1 MTINISKTDRS
12 FISEGVPIGTDP
24 RSVQLAKEIPLPPR
38 EVAGSWEV
46 LRPGKKRRFLRLP
59 YEYLHIKMGKTQQ
72 VNVSSS
78 ILDKVEARGVGFSEL
93 QSYWSLPFHDF
104 AVVGDV
110 AIFPDKHNRP
120 LYDTVNVITSNP
132 AMLYTMTAN
141 SDKFTNFTL
150 NHFFDTR
157 RQNLIP
163 RLKMAPLGGK
173 YSRVLAIHDEVTNNL
188 ILAEPDTGTVIPITM
203 NSVIDSVRDMRDR
216 LTGKAAKK
224 EEKSLRMLTDFA
236 TDNKLLFWTPG
247 GRTIQL
253 MNLEEGHLYK
263 MDFPFVLKSVY
274 PLKEDQYLVVKD
286 VAATESRLAQDNII
300 NTPDPTIFYLLKKE
314 EKTDPLPTVV
324 NIYQFQTIIDFNLL

>member
-1 MTINISKTDRS
+1 M
-12 FISEGVPIGTDP
+12 
-24 RSVQLAKEIPLPPR
+24 A
-38 EVAGSWEV
+38 
-46 LRPGKKRRFLRLP
+46 
-59 YEYLHIKMGKTQQ
+59 
-72 VNVSSS
+72 
-78 ILDKVEARGVGFSEL
+78 
-93 QSYWSLPFHDF
+93 SLPFHDF

-110 AIFPDKHNRP
+110 AIFPDKLNRP
-120 LYDTVNVITSNP
+120 LYDTVNVVTSNP

-224 EEKSLRMLTDFA
+224 EEKSLRMLSDFA

-324 NIYQFQTIIDFNLL
+324 NIYPYQTIIDFNL